1 MDERKPETKCIVK
14 KNLYRKKAMPN
25 IRSKV
30 LLIPVEKYLEP
41 SRTSMMEH
49 FC

>member
-1 MDERKPETKCIVK
+1 MDEKKRERRKMHREQKTCIEK
-14 KNLYRKKAMPN
+14 KQCL
-25 IRSKV
+25 ILEV

-41 SRTSMMEH
+41 SGTSMMEH